1 MRGSEIIFSNI
12 HNYTYVLRERWVKNN
27 NTIVICVVAFKC
39 PSHKSKSSTSR
50 VTRNSS
56 GESSYTQMSASRSSL
71 HSELC
76 TEEISL
82 TDELQL
88 MAPEDMM
95 HTSLEYEEDDD
106 EEDFSEFE
114 EDGDVT
120 EENINRLNKLQS

>member
-1 MRGSEIIFSNI
+1 
-12 HNYTYVLRERWVKNN
+12 
-27 NTIVICVVAFKC
+27 
-39 PSHKSKSSTSR
+39 
-50 VTRNSS
+50 
-56 GESSYTQMSASRSSL
+56 MSASRSSL